1 MYRSIVMAALLAFSS
16 LASAADIV
24 VVTSANAGI
33 DSLSRA
39 DVQQLFSGKKKE
51 VAGIRIQPLDQ
62 PPSSKVRDEF
72 YQKVLDKNPSQMR
85 AYWARM
91 TFTGKANPP
100 GTVSGSS
107 ELGALLGGQAVFVGY
122 LPSDQVSDGMKVL
135 YRVQ

>member
-1 MYRSIVMAALLAFSS
+1 MLRTVIFAALFALSQV
-16 LASAADIV
+16 AAAEIV

-51 VAGIRIQPLDQ
+51 VAGVRLQPLDQ
-62 PPSSKVRDEF
+62 PPNSKIREEF
-72 YQKVLDKNPSQMR
+72 YRKVLDKSPSQMR
-85 AYWARM
+85 SYWARM

-100 GTVSGSS
+100 GTVSGPA
-107 ELGALLGGQAVFVGY
+107 ELDALLGGQSAFVGY
-122 LPSDQVSDGMKVL
+122 VPADQVGAGMKVL